1 MLLGIIFHNY
11 IGYVA
16 FLSKY
21 IIFVML
27 LITYTRLKISDFH
40 IGAYIWWLLA
50 AQILGAVGAYF
61 LIKPLCIVGN
71 QAQRGLHNLSRRT
84 VIDVQK
90 HSSDIWI

>member
-1 MLLGIIFHNY
+1 MSFSTFRARLKPWMLPIAMLLGIIFHNY

-61 LIKPLCIVGN
+61 LIKPLNELV
-71 QAQRGLHNLSRRT
+71 AQ
-84 VIDVQK
+84 
-90 HSSDIWI
+90 